1 MIRRGAADRRMS
13 MCNEMECK
21 REETQRRQKG
31 AKGILGGRRRVEVR
45 NQSQQITRIQST
57 TIMWL
62 LKKNQKWELFWLK
75 ISAIGKISS

>member
-31 AKGILGGRRRVEVR
+31 AKGILGGRDEGWKLEI
-45 NQSQQITRIQST
+45 NLSKSPEFNPQQ
-57 TIMWL
+57 
-62 LKKNQKWELFWLK
+62 
-75 ISAIGKISS
+75 